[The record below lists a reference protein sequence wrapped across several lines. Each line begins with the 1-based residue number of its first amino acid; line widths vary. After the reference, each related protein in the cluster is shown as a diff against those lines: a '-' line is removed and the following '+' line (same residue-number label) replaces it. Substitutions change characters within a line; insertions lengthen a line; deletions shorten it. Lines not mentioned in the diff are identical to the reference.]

1 MGICTNPRIEFT
13 MSFENYNQV
22 KNKIENEG
30 LGYFLQRYCSSD
42 YMPDEEGKSLFEKA
56 EDALN
61 EFEAY
66 VEMKAEKELED
77 PDFDPYE

>member
-1 MGICTNPRIEFT
+1 
-13 MSFENYNQV
+13 MSFGNYNQV
-22 KNKIENEG
+22 KDRIEIEG

-42 YMPDEEGKSLFEKA
+42 YMPDAEGKSLFEKA

-66 VEMKAEKELED
+66 VEDRAEKELED